1 METKRENV
9 IIINLTLKEKEE
21 MQSVYNNL
29 KDIMIGCGKL
39 HKLISTQSGEVIGMD
54 EIPRILGILSGF
66 IESNTWTLH

>member
-39 HKLISTQSGEVIGMD
+39 HKLISTQSGEVIGME
-54 EIPRILGILSGF
+54 EIPRVLGILSGF
-66 IESNTWTLH
+66 IESNAWTLH

>member
-9 IIINLTLKEKEE
+9 MTINLTLKEKKE
-21 MQSVYNNL
+21 MQSVYDIL
-29 KDIMIGCGKL
+29 KNIMIDCGKL

-54 EIPRILGILSGF
+54 EIPRVLGILSGF